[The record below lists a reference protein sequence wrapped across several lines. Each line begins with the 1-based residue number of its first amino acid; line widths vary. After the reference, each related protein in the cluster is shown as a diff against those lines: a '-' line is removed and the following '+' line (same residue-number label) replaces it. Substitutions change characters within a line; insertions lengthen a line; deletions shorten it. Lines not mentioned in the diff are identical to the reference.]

1 MNPKTKVRMLPLAD
15 ITVFTTPITDPN
27 AAKSSMNVLTPG
39 CWSLNMV
46 VMVTATSIPVTR
58 NMLNAR
64 LNLFPFDAAVI
75 FKKNERSRPPDGKE
89 RASWFHAANIVYFVL

>member
-1 MNPKTKVRMLPLAD
+1 MKPNTNVRMLPLAD

-27 AAKSSMNVLTPG
+27 DAKSSMNVLTPG

-75 FKKNERSRPPDGKE
+75 FKKMKE
-89 RASWFHAANIVYFVL
+89 VVPLTGRNGPRGFTLQI